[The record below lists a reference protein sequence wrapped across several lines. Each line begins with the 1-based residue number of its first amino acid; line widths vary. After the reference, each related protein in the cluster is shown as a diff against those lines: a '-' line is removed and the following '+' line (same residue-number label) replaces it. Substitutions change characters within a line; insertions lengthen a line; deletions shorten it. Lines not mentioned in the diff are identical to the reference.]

1 MITREDVGK
10 FSQSILARSRAILR
24 ATVPYLRTTRDLGW
38 GCLVT
43 FGAALAAFGRYI
55 LSGRKL
61 WLFLTE
67 VIGVVLV
74 TFGISFW
81 SIPAAII
88 IGGLV
93 LIAVIEVRPVPGPK
107 FPEIP
112 VPIEALRIQAERA
125 AEAINNER
133 FGLAMVDPVA
143 FEKLS
148 ATDCE
153 RIITFARNIGAKRT

>member
-1 MITREDVGK
+1 MITRADVGK
-10 FSQSILARSRAILR
+10 FSRASLARARAILGP
-24 ATVPYLRTTRDLGW
+24 TVPYLRGTRDLGFA
-38 GCLVT
+38 CLV
-43 FGAALAAFGRYI
+43 ASVHALASLGRYI

-67 VIGVVLV
+67 VVGVILV

-93 LIAVIEVRPVPGPK
+93 LIAVIEVRPLPGPK

-125 AEAINNER
+125 AEAINN
-133 FGLAMVDPVA
+133 
-143 FEKLS
+143 
-148 ATDCE
+148 
-153 RIITFARNIGAKRT
+153 